1 MKGRLQPQHS
11 RLTTQIATEP
21 ILFGG
26 FDSVT
31 SVLQIM
37 VEASTVEEARRR
49 MLAVAPLV
57 ELKDVEH
64 FNVLCLDRPSR
75 AAPLFME
82 GFFQATKLG
91 LKKAG
96 LVSATGICL

>member
-1 MKGRLQPQHS
+1 MKGRLQPQHPG
-11 RLTTQIATEP
+11 LTTQMPTEP

-26 FDSVT
+26 FDPLT
-31 SVLQIM
+31 SNLRLM
-37 VEASTVEEARRR
+37 VEASTVEQAQRR

-57 ELKDVEH
+57 ELEMVEH

-91 LKKAG
+91 MKKAG
-96 LVSATGICL
+96 LVSATGISL